1 MAAKQGEP
9 IDSDDVIFSFAFTLI
24 KLNSEFS
31 ILNKNA
37 VCVCVSLS
45 LSLSLFCYPVCSL
58 LPIVS
63 HFFSYSPGN
72 DHDML
77 LQTQESR
84 RSWEKAFCS
93 DILVPVITVRKI
105 E

>member
-31 ILNKNA
+31 ILNKNS
-37 VCVCVSLS
+37 VSLSLS

>member
-37 VCVCVSLS
+37 VCVCLS

>member
-37 VCVCVSLS
+37 VCVC

-63 HFFSYSPGN
+63 RFFSYSPGN
-72 DHDML
+72 DHDMF

>member
-31 ILNKNA
+31 ILNKNS

-45 LSLSLFCYPVCSL
+45 LSLLCYPVCSL

>member
-31 ILNKNA
+31 ILYKNS
-37 VCVCVSLS
+37 VSLSLS

>member
-9 IDSDDVIFSFAFTLI
+9 IDSDDVTFSFAFTLI

-31 ILNKNA
+31 ILNKNS
-37 VCVCVSLS
+37 VSLS

>member
-31 ILNKNA
+31 ILNKNS
-37 VCVCVSLS
+37 V
-45 LSLSLFCYPVCSL
+45 SLSLFCYPVCLL

>member
-31 ILNKNA
+31 ILNKNS
-37 VCVCVSLS
+37 VSLSLS
-45 LSLSLFCYPVCSL
+45 LSLSLFCYPVFSL